1 MIDAGWKELSLG
13 EVLTLQR
20 GFDLPHRARQPGS
33 VPIVSSSG
41 ISDRHSEGVVSGPGV
56 VTGRYGTIGQVFFID
71 EGFWPLNTTLF
82 VRDFKRNDPLFISFL
97 LRTIDFQS
105 YSGKTGVP
113 GVNRN
118 DLHQIAVRLPPL
130 PEQHAIAA
138 TLSEVD
144 ALIAALD
151 RLIAKKRAIKRGAMQ
166 QLLTGKTR
174 LPGFSGAWQIRTF
187 AECFDFLPTGSN
199 SRSELSKV
207 GDTGYIHYG
216 DIHTKWSLVLDC
228 AKDSIPSIQEEKVR
242 NLPTLKNGDLVIADA
257 SEDYEGLGA
266 SVEIKNV
273 DGREIVSGLHTL
285 LLRGDRTVVADGY
298 KAYITTI
305 QTVKEALI
313 KIATGI
319 SVFGISKTNLK
330 SIEIP
335 LPPTTAEQQA
345 IATILSDMDAE
356 IAALARRR
364 DKTIALKQGMMQE
377 LLTGRIR
384 LV

>member
-174 LPGFSGAWQIRTF
+174 LPGFSGAWEVKKLGEIGLFKKGRNIPKNQLSTHGEPCVLYGEIYTRYDCIVRELVSFIPKEVAEQATAIKPGDVLF
-187 AECFDFLPTGSN
+187 AGSGETAEEIGKCFA
-199 SRSELSKV
+199 
-207 GDTGYIHYG
+207 YIG
-216 DIHTKWSLVLDC
+216 
-228 AKDSIPSIQEEKVR
+228 AEKAYAG
-242 NLPTLKNGDLVIADA
+242 GDLILL
-257 SEDYEGLGA
+257 SPNEDDSTFLGYQLNSPMICKQKA
-266 SVEIKNV
+266 NLGQGSSVVHIYC
-273 DGREIVSGLHTL
+273 SGL
-285 LLRGDRTVVADGY
+285 A
-298 KAYITTI
+298 TI
-305 QTVKEALI
+305 DV
-313 KIATGI
+313 
-319 SVFGISKTNLK
+319 
-330 SIEIP
+330 P
-335 LPPTTAEQQA
+335 LPSLPEQKA
-345 IATILSDMDAE
+345 IAALLSDMDAE
-356 IAALARRR
+356 IAALEQRR
-364 DKTIALKQGMMQE
+364 DKTVAMKQGMMQE